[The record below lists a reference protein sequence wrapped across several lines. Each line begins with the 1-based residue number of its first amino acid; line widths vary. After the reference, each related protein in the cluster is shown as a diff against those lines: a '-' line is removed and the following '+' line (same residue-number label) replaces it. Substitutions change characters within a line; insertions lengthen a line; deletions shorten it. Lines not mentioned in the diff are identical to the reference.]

1 MDKNTIQNLINSKMK
16 EFDYLFKQVQ
26 AFKHRKVNGVDFPD
40 YGDCKN
46 DVQMNRLL
54 SFRRNELFSLAN
66 QLV

>member
-1 MDKNTIQNLINSKMK
+1 MDKEEIKSLINRKMR

-26 AFKHRKVNGVDFPD
+26 EFKHRKIKGVDFPE
-40 YGDCKN
+40 YGICKN

-66 QLV
+66 QLS